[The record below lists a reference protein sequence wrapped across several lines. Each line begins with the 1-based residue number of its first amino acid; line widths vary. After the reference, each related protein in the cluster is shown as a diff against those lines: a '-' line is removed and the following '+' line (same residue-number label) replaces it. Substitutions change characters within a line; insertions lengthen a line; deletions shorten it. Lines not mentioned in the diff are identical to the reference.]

1 VEVVGW
7 DSGEAVA
14 TDPRKWGGGKR
25 GHGRVVEA
33 TRRGVGACGGGD
45 IAATVATRGVHGGR
59 ALRRCGAMGASRA
72 GGGGGGMAAPGTDTA
87 FLISSRDINRWSKG
101 CTKFR
106 PHHHLFKVR

>member
-33 TRRGVGACGGGD
+33 TRRGVGACSGGD

-59 ALRRCGAMGASRA
+59 ALRRCGAMGHHAREAEA
-72 GGGGGGMAAPGTDTA
+72 GAWPRQAPT
-87 FLISSRDINRWSKG
+87 LHS
-101 CTKFR
+101 
-106 PHHHLFKVR
+106 